1 MGARYSSTL
10 SLLSGKPPEVQLS
23 LPIPNGH
30 NNLRNNLGFLEI
42 RDILE
47 VDLVFTKLESV
58 NTY

>member
-10 SLLSGKPPEVQLS
+10 NLVSGKSPEVQLS

-30 NNLRNNLGFLEI
+30 NNLRNNLGLLEI

-47 VDLVFTKLESV
+47 VDLASTKLESF
-58 NTY
+58 NT